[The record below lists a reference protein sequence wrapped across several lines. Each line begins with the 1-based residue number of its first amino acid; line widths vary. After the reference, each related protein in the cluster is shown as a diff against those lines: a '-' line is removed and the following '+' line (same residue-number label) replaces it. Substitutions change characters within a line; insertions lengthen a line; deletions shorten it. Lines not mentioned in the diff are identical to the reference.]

1 MIPVLL
7 GGTTAAV
14 WLVLRALAP
23 GIPFRLPAVAAFLW
37 RYLLPASAC
46 VMAGWQR
53 PWVGL
58 ILAAAVLL
66 VLLILRRL
74 PATLRR
80 EVAAAV
86 AVWRASMARAP
97 QPATFEDV
105 ALQVLLQRYGR
116 RGISHLEAVTL
127 AGRSHGVDELAAQIA
142 LRDGGLG
149 AYGAYLRRFGQTTEV
164 QDPETAMSGTPFPDS
179 IP

>member
-1 MIPVLL
+1 
-7 GGTTAAV
+7 
-14 WLVLRALAP
+14 
-23 GIPFRLPAVAAFLW
+23 
-37 RYLLPASAC
+37 
-46 VMAGWQR
+46 
-53 PWVGL
+53 
-58 ILAAAVLL
+58 
-66 VLLILRRL
+66 
-74 PATLRR
+74 
-80 EVAAAV
+80 
-86 AVWRASMARAP
+86 MARAP

-179 IP
+179 MP